1 MKERSPR
8 STPRTGPASESEAA
22 GGRSYPD
29 NPPGVRSSGARSAVI
44 FNIERHA
51 LHDGPGIRTLVFIK
65 GCGLR
70 CTWCSNPEGQTA
82 APGLLYREKDC
93 IACQRCVEACPA
105 RAVSRA
111 KPRFSA
117 GRHTDKRPSGDR
129 DPSAGGGIVVTDRSL
144 CTACGAC
151 VRVCPAGAR
160 TIAGR
165 EMTTTEVLEAVLK
178 DEVFYRNSGGGVTAS
193 GGEPL
198 LRPEFVGELFE
209 KAGVH
214 GIHRAIETCGHVP
227 WENIETVLPFT
238 DLFLYDLKHT
248 DPEVHMRFT
257 GKGNSLILENL
268 GRLDERGA
276 RLVVR
281 VPLIPSFN
289 DRAEDVRA
297 IAAFTSSLRSAPGIE
312 LLPYHVLGRSKYHH
326 LEKEY
331 PMEGHGLLP
340 AETLERLLEAA
351 RAVNP
356 NTTLE
361 T

>member
-1 MKERSPR
+1 M
-8 STPRTGPASESEAA
+8 TGHT
-22 GGRSYPD
+22 
-29 NPPGVRSSGARSAVI
+29 AVI

-65 GCGLR
+65 GCDLR
-70 CTWCSNPEGQTA
+70 CAWCSNPEGQA
-82 APGLLYREKDC
+82 SAPELLYRAKDC
-93 IACQRCVEACPA
+93 IACGRCTRACPS
-105 RAVSRA
+105 RAV
-111 KPRFSA
+111 
-117 GRHTDKRPSGDR
+117 RPSV
-129 DPSAGGGIVVTDRSL
+129 DPHPDPGPSGERASQAGGNPVVTDRSL

-165 EMTTTEVLEAVLK
+165 EMTAAEVLDVVLK

-198 LRPEFVGELFE
+198 LRPEFVRELFDR
-209 KAGVH
+209 AGAQ
-214 GIHRAIETCGHVP
+214 GIHRAIETCGRVP

-248 DPEVHMRFT
+248 DPDVHRRFT
-257 GKGNSLILENL
+257 GTGNSLILENL
-268 GRLDERGA
+268 GRLDGRGA

-289 DRAEDVRA
+289 DRTEDVRA

-351 RAVNP
+351 RDINP

-361 T
+361 A

>member
-1 MKERSPR
+1 M
-8 STPRTGPASESEAA
+8 
-22 GGRSYPD
+22 
-29 NPPGVRSSGARSAVI
+29 AVV

-65 GCGLR
+65 GCTLR
-70 CTWCSNPEGQTA
+70 CLWCSNPEGQAPA
-82 APGLLYREKDC
+82 AELLYRAKDC
-93 IACQRCVEACPA
+93 VSCMRCAEACPSG
-105 RAVSRA
+105 AVSPA
-111 KPRFSA
+111 NPGTKSGDSPAATQGTSPGA
-117 GRHTDKRPSGDR
+117 SPGDSSLPSVDHSPSGRPSGDR
-129 DPSAGGGIVVTDRSL
+129 VLLVEERPVVTDRAL

-151 VRVCPAGAR
+151 VAVCPTGAR

-165 EMTTTEVLEAVLK
+165 TMTASEALEAVLK

-198 LRPEFVGELFE
+198 FSPGFVRELFE
-209 KAGVH
+209 TAGNH

-227 WENIETVLPFT
+227 WESFENILPFT
-238 DLFLYDLKHT
+238 DLFLYDLKHM
-248 DPEVHMRFT
+248 DPGVHLRFT
-257 GKGNSLILENL
+257 GMGNALILGNL
-268 GRLDERGA
+268 RRLDESGA
-276 RLVVR
+276 GIVVR
-281 VPLIPSFN
+281 IPLIPAFN
-289 DRAEDVRA
+289 DKVEDVRA
-297 IAAFTSSLRSAPGIE
+297 IARFTMSLKNSPGIE

-340 AETLERLLEAA
+340 MDTLSRLVNAA
-351 RAVNP
+351 REINP